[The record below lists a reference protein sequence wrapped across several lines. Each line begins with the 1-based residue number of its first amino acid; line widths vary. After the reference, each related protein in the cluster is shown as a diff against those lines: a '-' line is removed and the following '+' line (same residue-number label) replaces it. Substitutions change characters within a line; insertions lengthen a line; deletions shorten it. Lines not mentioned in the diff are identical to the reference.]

1 MPGASHHRQ
10 LLIPNCGQFGTFSHM
25 LRYTGSTK
33 GRTMR
38 ILTAIL
44 TTAGLLVLAGCN
56 TIEGVGEDLEEAGDE
71 ISEESREHQ

>member
-1 MPGASHHRQ
+1 
-10 LLIPNCGQFGTFSHM
+10 
-25 LRYTGSTK
+25 
-33 GRTMR
+33 MR